1 MGRQDGEPPASAR
14 AGRRTQATFRSGSDA
29 IFPLRALRSGAMK
42 PGDHPEFF
50 RFPPPEGRSRES
62 TLRLDG
68 EGRFFHDDAVVEHP
82 KLAAALHT
90 WIARHPDDGRYILTN
105 GYDWTYFKVDDV
117 PFFVR
122 SIKAEDDD
130 AILVLSDGTEEPLDP
145 STLRLGPHGDL
156 YLQVKRDARDRGGP
170 FDAKMTRFAQTQ
182 LGPFLSQDGGE
193 IVISTRRGRARL
205 PA

>member
-1 MGRQDGEPPASAR
+1 MAC
-14 AGRRTQATFRSGSDA
+14 FRSGSDA
-29 IFPLRALRSGAMK
+29 GKGLPALPSSAMK

-50 RFPPPEGRSRES
+50 RFPAPEGRSRES

-105 GYDWTYFKVDDV
+105 GYDWTYFTVEDV

-122 SIKAEDDD
+122 SIKAEGDD

-145 STLRLGPHGDL
+145 STLLMGPRGDL
-156 YLQVKRDARDRGGP
+156 YLQVKREAQDKGRGGP

-182 LGPFLSQDGGE
+182 LGPFLSEDGGE
-193 IVISTRRGRARL
+193 VVVTTRRGRARL
-205 PA
+205 PACAHVSMRGGGA